1 MKEVLEIGEFY
12 IEREDMHQMS
22 KDMYSS
28 IKDNTYIP
36 KDVIESWRDL
46 CISESD
52 INNLCNY

>member
-1 MKEVLEIGEFY
+1 MKEIPHIGEFY
-12 IEREDMHQMS
+12 IEREDMHQMAT
-22 KDMYSS
+22 DMYSS

-52 INNLCNY
+52 VNNLCNY

>member
-1 MKEVLEIGEFY
+1 MKVVLEIGEFY

-36 KDVIESWRDL
+36 KDVIEAWRDL